1 MMNPGG
7 SMSKRKSGFSL
18 IELLIVVVVIG
29 IMVSMA
35 MPALGRARVRASL
48 SSATARFSRTVGV
61 ARQAAILRGKR
72 SHFRM
77 TDGVVWVTVDT
88 GSTPADSLVIVTA
101 FPLDSTYG
109 LAAITPA
116 GVSSIEF
123 DPRGVSTQ
131 PSRSVFRF
139 VHPTGAKDSLCVS
152 KLGNSI
158 RTVCP

>member
-1 MMNPGG
+1 
-7 SMSKRKSGFSL
+7 MSKRKSGFSMVE
-18 IELLIVVVVIG
+18 ILLVLVVIG

-35 MPALGRARVRASL
+35 MPAMSRAKSRASL
-48 SSATARFSRTVGV
+48 ASATARFSRTVGV
-61 ARQAAILRGKR
+61 AWQAAILRGKR

-88 GSTPADSLVIVTA
+88 GSTPADSLVIVSA
-101 FPLDSTYG
+101 FRLDSTYG

-131 PSRSVFRF
+131 P
-139 VHPTGAKDSLCVS
+139 
-152 KLGNSI
+152 
-158 RTVCP
+158 

>member
-1 MMNPGG
+1 
-7 SMSKRKSGFSL
+7 MSKRNSGFSL
-18 IELLIVVVVIG
+18 VELLIVLVVIG

-35 MPALGRARVRASL
+35 MPAMSRAKSRAAL
-48 SSATARFSRTVGV
+48 SSATARFSRTVAV

-77 TDGVVWVTVDT
+77 TDGMVWVTVDT
-88 GSTPADSLVIVTA
+88 GATSADSLVIVPA
-101 FPLDSTYG
+101 FRLDSAYG
-109 LAAITPA
+109 LSAITPS
-116 GVSSIEF
+116 GNSTVEF

-131 PSRSVFRF
+131 ASRSVYRF
-139 VHPTGAKDSLCVS
+139 VHPSGLKDSLCVS

>member
-1 MMNPGG
+1 
-7 SMSKRKSGFSL
+7 MSKRRFGFSMV
-18 IELLIVVVVIG
+18 ELLIVVVVIG
-29 IMVSMA
+29 IMVSIA
-35 MPALGRARVRASL
+35 NPALARARSRASL

-72 SHFRM
+72 SHFKM

-88 GSTPADSLVIVTA
+88 GATPADSLVVIPA
-101 FPLDSTYG
+101 FRLDSTYG
-109 LAAITPA
+109 LSSISPA
-116 GVSSIEF
+116 GTTSIEF

-131 PSRSVFRF
+131 ASQSVYRF
-139 VHPTGAKDSLCVS
+139 VYPSGLKDSLCVS

>member
-1 MMNPGG
+1 
-7 SMSKRKSGFSL
+7 MSKPRTGFSL
-18 IELLIVVVVIG
+18 VELMIVVIVIG

-35 MPALGRARVRASL
+35 MPALSRARSRASL
-48 SSATARFSRTVGV
+48 SSATARFARTVGV

-72 SHFRM
+72 SHFQM

-88 GSTPADSLVIVTA
+88 GSTSADSLVIVPP
-101 FPLDSTYG
+101 FRLDSTYG
-109 LAAITPA
+109 LSAITPA
-116 GVSSIEF
+116 GVTSIEF

-131 PSRSVFRF
+131 PSQSVYRF
-139 VHPTGAKDSLCVS
+139 VHPSGMKDSLCVS

>member
-1 MMNPGG
+1 MA
-7 SMSKRKSGFSL
+7 KRRSGFSL
-18 IELLIVVVVIG
+18 VELMIVVIVIG

-35 MPALGRARVRASL
+35 LPALSRARSQAAL
-48 SSATARFSRTVGV
+48 SSATARFARTVGV

-77 TDGVVWVTVDT
+77 TDGVLWVTVDT
-88 GSTPADSLVIVTA
+88 GATAADSLVIVA
-101 FPLDSTYG
+101 PFPIDSTYG
-109 LAAITPA
+109 LSGVTPA
-116 GVSSIEF
+116 GATSIEF

-131 PSRSVFRF
+131 SSQQVFRF
-139 VHPTGAKDSLCVS
+139 THPKGLKDSLCVS